1 MYVFLTH
8 CGIVTS
14 YGDRDRVNIGSGN
27 DLLLNGTKPLP
38 EPMLTLHYWGS
49 VAVIWEQFHSYYSE
63 ESVWKLMLD
72 LPGANE
78 LTMLFFQ
85 IVINERYVKCLHL
98 NGR

>member
-1 MYVFLTH
+1 MATEI
-8 CGIVTS
+8 G
-14 YGDRDRVNIGSGN
+14 VNLGSGN
-27 DLLLNGTKPLP
+27 GLLPDGTKPLP

-49 VAVIWEQFHSYYSE
+49 VAVIWEQLHSMHPSYYSE
-63 ESVWKLMLD
+63 ESVWKLLLD

-85 IVINERYVKCLHL
+85 IVINERYVQYLHL